1 MNFIL
6 LTHERE
12 FSKKSGSGKLVKKV
26 LGSKCQIVQWSRV
39 EPDNY
44 LENVIDV
51 SKTALLYPKECNDDI
66 NIEDIENFILLD
78 GTWQEAK
85 KIYNKTPYL
94 KKFTKL
100 RIDETKQSIYNKRR
114 NQIEGGLCTAESVIS
129 ILNSI
134 GEQNKAKQLE
144 NELLLFL
151 EN

>member
-1 MNFIL
+1 MKFIL

-12 FSKKSGSGKLVKKV
+12 ISKKSGTGKLVKKV
-26 LGSKCQIVQWSRV
+26 LGDDCKILQWSRV

-44 LENVIDV
+44 LENDIDV
-51 SKTALLYPKECNDDI
+51 SKSALLYPNKCNNEI

-78 GTWQEAK
+78 GTWQEAR

-94 KKFTKL
+94 KKFSK
-100 RIDETKQSIYNKRR
+100 ININETKQSIYNKRR
-114 NQIEGGLCTAESVIS
+114 NQVEGGLCTAESVIS

-134 GEQNKAKQLE
+134 GEQHLAKQLE
-144 NELLLFL
+144 DELHLFL